1 MSWDV
6 HTPLPCSHPPPVA
19 SDKPSGRKVRPTYMY
34 GGSLQTVT
42 LVAKLVGFLWLTL
55 KTILTHL
62 LTMLL
67 EIVECLL
74 LQLSLLWQCQA
85 NCNVRQICLSPLSL
99 PGVEFSLPLAS
110 DSHPKAEKTSDTL
123 DDSENEDES
132 TASTWLCS
140 MGIATQDFP
149 AANTQ
154 TIALYPCHLKHTC
167 VHMLHVSID
176 LCLGTNFT
184 TSVGLSVQEQCS
196 RLSAA

>member
-74 LQLSLLWQCQA
+74 LQLSLLWQCKA
-85 NCNVRQICLSPLSL
+85 NCNVRQIYVCLSSHSQVLSSACLWPQIPIQRQKRQVTLWTTVRTRMSPLPAPGCAAWGL
-99 PGVEFSLPLAS
+99 P
-110 DSHPKAEKTSDTL
+110 HRTSQQPTHR
-123 DDSENEDES
+123 
-132 TASTWLCS
+132 
-140 MGIATQDFP
+140 Q
-149 AANTQ
+149 
-154 TIALYPCHLKHTC
+154 
-167 VHMLHVSID
+167 
-176 LCLGTNFT
+176 
-184 TSVGLSVQEQCS
+184 
-196 RLSAA
+196 